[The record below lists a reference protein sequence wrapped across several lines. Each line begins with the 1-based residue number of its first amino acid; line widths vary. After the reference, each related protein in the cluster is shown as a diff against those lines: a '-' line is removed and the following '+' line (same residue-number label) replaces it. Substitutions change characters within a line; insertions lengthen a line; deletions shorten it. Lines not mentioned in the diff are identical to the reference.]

1 MSNQSIEDAPRRAP
15 AWLKPVFRLR
25 FFTRLTFAIIA
36 IAAAFVAYL
45 GVFPDSAYFKL
56 ETASEIGQ
64 GLLGLFVAALLM
76 ERVQEVFVTAWRQ
89 GGRIIRDA
97 ELNKA
102 AAAAVAKPQ
111 GQAEQDA
118 LKYAQFELE
127 VYKSTTKSVAFGIGL
142 IIGFLFALAGL
153 RSLSE
158 FMVYEN
164 LEGLQAVVFE
174 FADILVTA
182 GVIAGGS
189 DAIHK
194 LISVFTDGFD
204 MTRKL
209 LKNSAAAQVAGQS
222 VTVTPPTE

>member
-1 MSNQSIEDAPRRAP
+1 MSNQSIEGAGPREIT
-15 AWLKPVFRLR
+15 WLKPIFRLR

-36 IAAAFVAYL
+36 IAAAFVAYF

-102 AAAAVAKPQ
+102 AAAAVAVPQ
-111 GQAEQDA
+111 GKAEQDA
-118 LKYAQFELE
+118 LKSAQFELE
-127 VYKSTTKSVAFGIGL
+127 VYKNTTKSVAFGIGL

-164 LEGLQAVVFE
+164 LEGHQAVVFE

-222 VTVTPPTE
+222 GTVTPPTK